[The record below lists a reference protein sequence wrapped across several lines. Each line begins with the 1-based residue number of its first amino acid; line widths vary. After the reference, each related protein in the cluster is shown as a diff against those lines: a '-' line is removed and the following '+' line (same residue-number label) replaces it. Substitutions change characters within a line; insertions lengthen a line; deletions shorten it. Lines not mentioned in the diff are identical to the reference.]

1 MALRYFTGADPYDI
15 MLIHDVGLATVYQ
28 SVWGVIDAINRTP
41 RLAYHFPDHAEQ
53 REIARGFRR
62 RSGAGFDKI
71 IGAIDGLII
80 CILKPALR

>member
-1 MALRYFTGADPYDI
+1 MTLRYFAGADPYDI
-15 MLIHDVGLATVYQ
+15 MLTHGVSLAMVYQ
-28 SVWGVIDAINRTP
+28 LDWGVIDVINRTP

-53 REIARGFRR
+53 REIARGFQN

-80 CILKPALR
+80 CTLKPALR